1 MRGLLD
7 TNVLVSAI
15 LFGGVPQECLRR
27 GLAGEFV
34 LVTGVALL
42 DELERTLRD
51 RFDLPS
57 EVASFVRGD
66 LEVGAQVV
74 TPSHVDRVSRDPGD
88 DVVLAVSREARA
100 DYVVTGD
107 KDLLILGRYEGATI
121 VTPRQFLDVLAARPP
136 ADVASDG

>member
-34 LVTGVALL
+34 LVTGAALL

-51 RFDLPS
+51 RFELPS
-57 EVASFVRGD
+57 ELASFVRGD
-66 LEVGAQVV
+66 LQLAAEVV
-74 TPSHVDRVSRDPGD
+74 TTSRVDRVSRDPGD

-100 DYVVTGD
+100 DNVVTGD
-107 KDLLILGRYEGATI
+107 KEQLTLARHEGAAI
-121 VTPRQFLDVLAARPP
+121 VTPGLFGDAVAARPP
-136 ADVASDG
+136 AEP